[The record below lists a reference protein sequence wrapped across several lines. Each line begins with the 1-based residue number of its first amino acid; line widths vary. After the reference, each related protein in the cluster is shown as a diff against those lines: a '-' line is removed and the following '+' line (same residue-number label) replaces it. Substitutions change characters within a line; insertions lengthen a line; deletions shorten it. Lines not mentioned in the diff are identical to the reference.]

1 MTRAGA
7 YGQSFALKHLHEGRP
22 ADALV
27 EAEKAIAATP
37 ADPEPVMDRAQVHL
51 AERRWQ
57 AALTDVERAMEL
69 DKVALVLDDS
79 VVDDTL
85 FSTLV
90 GWASEL
96 VAREPATAI
105 KLVERYGPMMPDG
118 VHHDEATGW
127 VRRFQG
133 QVDTWVKPH

>member
-22 ADALV
+22 AEALV
-27 EAEKAIAATP
+27 EAEKAVAALP
-37 ADPEPVMDRAQVHL
+37 KDPEPLLDRAQIHL
-51 AERRWQ
+51 AERRWE
-57 AALTDVERAMEL
+57 AAFGDVVAAQEL

-90 GWASEL
+90 GWASEI
-96 VAREPATAI
+96 APREPATAI

-118 VHHDEATGW
+118 VHHDEATTW
-127 VRRFQG
+127 VQRFG
-133 QVDTWVKPH
+133 GKVETWVKPH